1 MKLSKV
7 FGIVLSL
14 HIGVILLVMF
24 QPGCQTA
31 GVRPGV
37 DQNSSADVGVDQSFN
52 QGVTEPSVEVVPES
66 QVGEPVKQSF
76 AAPTRPKPGE
86 LIVPVEPE
94 PLVPQPTPAFVPSS
108 PSPAPFSLRPSDLA
122 IYKIERGDTLW
133 GIARKNGVSLADL
146 LNANPNLDKN
156 SRLSIGQEVMI
167 PAAGQGAGP
176 APQTLPE
183 PVATPSGSGTTYKV
197 QKGDTLSGIARKHG
211 VPLSVLLKENN
222 LALSTIIRVGQ
233 NLTIPSDFASPLASP
248 VPTRLVPPGATTHT
262 VEKGENLSRISAI
275 YGVSVSDIMEW
286 NGLSNPGMIR
296 AGQSLIVSQSS
307 SPLLSPVGGD
317 VIVPEAPQKAVLPP
331 TDSDSTLQDFFN
343 DSAVDDR
350 PIIDV
355 SESP

>member
-1 MKLSKV
+1 MKLSNV

-14 HIGVILLVMF
+14 QIGVILLVMF

-31 GVRPGV
+31 GVRHGV
-37 DQNSSADVGVDQSFN
+37 DQNSSVDAGVDQSFN
-52 QGVTEPSVEVVPES
+52 QGVAETSAEVVPES
-66 QVGEPVKQSF
+66 APVAPVKNTF

-94 PLVPQPTPAFVPSS
+94 PLAPQSTPVFVPSS
-108 PSPAPFSLRPSDLA
+108 PSPAPLGLRPSDLA

-133 GIARKNGVSLADL
+133 GIARKNGVSLAEL

-167 PAAGQGAGP
+167 PAVGQGVSS
-176 APQTLPE
+176 APQ
-183 PVATPSGSGTTYKV
+183 ATPLSTVSSSVTGATYKV
-197 QKGDTLSGIARKHG
+197 QRGDTLSGIARKHG

-233 NLTIPSDFASPLASP
+233 ILAIPSDFSPSSP
-248 VPTRLVPPGATTHT
+248 SPAPARLVPPGATTHT

-307 SPLLSPVGGD
+307 SSEPVPVSGN
-317 VIVPEAPQKAVLPP
+317 VIVPESSKNEAATP
-331 TDSDSTLQDFFN
+331 TDPSSTLQDFFN
-343 DSAVDDR
+343 DSEVGDR

>member
-37 DQNSSADVGVDQSFN
+37 DQNSSTEVGVDQSFN
-52 QGVTEPSVEVVPES
+52 QGVTEPSAEVVPES
-66 QVGEPVKQSF
+66 QVVAPVKKSF

-94 PLVPQPTPAFVPSS
+94 PLAPQPTPVFVPSS
-108 PSPAPFSLRPSDLA
+108 PSPVPLGLRPSDLA

-167 PAAGQGAGP
+167 PAGGQGAGS
-176 APQTLPE
+176 APQALPE
-183 PVATPSGSGTTYKV
+183 PVAVPSGSGATYKV
-197 QKGDTLSGIARKHG
+197 QRGDTLSGIARKHG
-211 VPLSVLLKENN
+211 VPLSLLLKENN

-233 NLTIPSDFASPLASP
+233 TLTIPSDFSSPLAAP
-248 VPTRLVPPGATTHT
+248 APTRVVPSGATTHT
-262 VEKGENLSRISAI
+262 VERGENLSRISAI

-307 SPLLSPVGGD
+307 TPVTNPVRGN
-317 VIVPEAPQKAVLPP
+317 VIVPEAPQEAVIPSADP
-331 TDSDSTLQDFFN
+331 ASTLQDFFN
-343 DSAVDDR
+343 DSEVDDR

>member
-37 DQNSSADVGVDQSFN
+37 DQNDTASQDKVGDSFN
-52 QGVTEPSVEVVPES
+52 QGVEDSEDLVVPAKTEPKQEV
-66 QVGEPVKQSF
+66 F

-86 LIVPVEPE
+86 LIVPVEPRVVI
-94 PLVPQPTPAFVPSS
+94 PQAPPAVIVPPSTPVQPIG
-108 PSPAPFSLRPSDLA
+108 LRPSDLT
-122 IYKIERGDTLW
+122 IYKIQRGDTLW

-146 LNANPNLDKN
+146 LNANPSINKN

-167 PAAGQGAGP
+167 PSANP
-176 APQTLPE
+176 LAPQ
-183 PVATPSGSGTTYKV
+183 PVVQSDPVSPLSGNDAIHEV
-197 QKGDTLSGIARKHG
+197 QKGDTLSGIARRYG
-211 VPLSVLLKENN
+211 VALSALLRENN
-222 LALSTIIRVGQ
+222 LTLSSVIRVGQ
-233 NLTIPSDFASPLASP
+233 SISIPGGISPLDTAAP
-248 VPTRLVPPGATTHT
+248 VAPSLPPGATTHK
-262 VEKGENLSRISAI
+262 VEKGDNLSRISAI
-275 YGVSVSDIMEW
+275 YGVSVSELMEW

-296 AGQSLIVSQSS
+296 AGQSLIVSQSGGGEVS
-307 SPLLSPVGGD
+307 SPQND
-317 VIVPEAPQKAVLPP
+317 VIVPRAEAPAPAADP
-331 TDSDSTLQDFFN
+331 SSTLQDFFN
-343 DSAVDDR
+343 DSSTDDR

>member
-37 DQNSSADVGVDQSFN
+37 DQNSSTEVGVDQSFN
-52 QGVTEPSVEVVPES
+52 QGVTEASAEVGPES
-66 QVGEPVKQSF
+66 QVVAPVKKSF

-94 PLVPQPTPAFVPSS
+94 PLAPQPTPVLVPSS
-108 PSPAPFSLRPSDLA
+108 PSPVPLGLRPSDLA

-167 PAAGQGAGP
+167 PAGGQGAGP
-176 APQTLPE
+176 APQALPD
-183 PVATPSGSGTTYKV
+183 PVAAPSGSGATYQV

-233 NLTIPSDFASPLASP
+233 TLTIPSDFSSPLAAP
-248 VPTRLVPPGATTHT
+248 APTRVVPSGATTHT
-262 VEKGENLSRISAI
+262 VERGENLSRISAI

-307 SPLLSPVGGD
+307 TPVTNPVRGN
-317 VIVPEAPQKAVLPP
+317 VIVPEAPQEAVIPSADP
-331 TDSDSTLQDFFN
+331 ASTLQDFFN
-343 DSAVDDR
+343 DSEVDDR

>member
-1 MKLSKV
+1 MKLSNV

-37 DQNSSADVGVDQSFN
+37 DQNSSVDTEVDQSFN
-52 QGVTEPSVEVVPES
+52 QGVVETSAEVIPES
-66 QVGEPVKQSF
+66 EPVAPVKKTF
-76 AAPTRPKPGE
+76 ATPTRPKPGE

-94 PLVPQPTPAFVPSS
+94 SLAPESTPVLVPSS
-108 PSPAPFSLRPSDLA
+108 PSPVPIGLRPSDLA

-146 LNANPNLDKN
+146 LNTNPNLDKN

-167 PAAGQGAGP
+167 PAVGQVASS
-176 APQTLPE
+176 APQI
-183 PVATPSGSGTTYKV
+183 TPSPTVSSPVSSPTYKV
-197 QKGDTLSGIARKHG
+197 QRGDTLSGIARKHG

-233 NLTIPSDFASPLASP
+233 TLVIPSDFSPSVPSP
-248 VPTRLVPPGATTHT
+248 SPARLVPPGATTHT

-296 AGQSLIVSQSS
+296 SGQTLIVSQAS
-307 SPLLSPVGGD
+307 SPEPVPVRGNI
-317 VIVPEAPQKAVLPP
+317 IVPESPKNIVAPPADP
-331 TDSDSTLQDFFN
+331 SSTLQDFFN
-343 DSAVDDR
+343 DSEGGDR

>member
-37 DQNSSADVGVDQSFN
+37 DQNASAEAGVDQSFN
-52 QGVTEPSVEVVPES
+52 QGVTETSAEVIPEGK
-66 QVGEPVKQSF
+66 VVAPVKNTF

-94 PLVPQPTPAFVPSS
+94 PLAPQPTPVLVPSS
-108 PSPAPFSLRPSDLA
+108 PSPSPLGLRPSDLA

-133 GIARKNGVSLADL
+133 GIARKNGVSLSDL
-146 LNANPNLDKN
+146 LNSNPNLDKN

-176 APQTLPE
+176 VPLAIPE
-183 PVATPSGSGTTYKV
+183 SVTAPSGSGATYKV
-197 QKGDTLSGIARKHG
+197 QRGDTLSGIARKHG
-211 VPLSVLLKENN
+211 VPLSLLLKENN

-233 NLTIPSDFASPLASP
+233 TLNIPSDFSRPVASPAP
-248 VPTRLVPPGATTHT
+248 ARVVPSGATTHT

-307 SPLLSPVGGD
+307 TSVATPVRVN
-317 VIVPEAPQKAVLPP
+317 VIVPEAQEEAVPP
-331 TDSDSTLQDFFN
+331 SVDPASTLQDFFN
-343 DSAVDDR
+343 DSEVDDR